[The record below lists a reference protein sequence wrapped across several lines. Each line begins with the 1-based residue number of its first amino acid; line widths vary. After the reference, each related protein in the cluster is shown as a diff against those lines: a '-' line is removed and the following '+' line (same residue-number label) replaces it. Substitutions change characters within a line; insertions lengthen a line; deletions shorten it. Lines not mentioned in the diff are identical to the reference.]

1 VIEQMICIQYSRY
14 VLIKTIQTLTDS
26 FTGFTLDI
34 FLKYNFGVEAKYD
47 FWQIRIDLCSVHQGT
62 KN

>member
-1 VIEQMICIQYSRY
+1 MIKYIH
-14 VLIKTIQTLTDS
+14 IKTIQTLTDS

-47 FWQIRIDLCSVHQGT
+47 FWQIRIDLCSVHQPPPLL
-62 KN
+62 KKRIVW